1 MLEGTVPH
9 RMRIAT
15 EIDRPG
21 SYWYYEWAGGPP
33 ELVEVTGTQY
43 VTMRVRFRGQR
54 KESALQDLH
63 GCFVGPVTR
72 TSESSHLPD

>member
-1 MLEGTVPH
+1 MPH

-21 SYWYYEWAGGPP
+21 YYWYYEWAGGPP

-43 VTMRVRFRGQR
+43 VTMRVRFRGLR
-54 KESALQDLH
+54 KEAALHDLN
-63 GCFVGPVTR
+63 GSFVGPVAR
-72 TSESSHLPD
+72 TSDSPQLPV